1 MAEKKET
8 TALARKENTKLD
20 TPLVQKL
27 TQEQKELIK
36 RQYAKYATD
45 DELAIYYNFCEKAG
59 VDPMRGQSHF
69 IKYNATAKPIMM
81 IGIDGFQARATSDPR
96 YEGMVANAVYEN
108 DNFSMNPVE
117 GIITHSFGVKDRGKI
132 AGAYAILKRKGM
144 IPAIQW
150 ILFSEYNSPAKDNW
164 KNMPE
169 VMITKVAR
177 ATLLRREYPD
187 NFSGVYVPEEFGM
200 EITEEGEMKG
210 AIDITPKE
218 TTIQP
223 KVVKPEASPIV
234 EHAKRIEDEE
244 TEEPEPETQEL
255 KVIPNDPLPSTKK
268 PRGRPKAEASQH
280 YNPET
285 QDNPHE
291 SEPQAEPEQVKEAT
305 EKPPKTEDGLQLAPS
320 VIEKMKNALTPREAF
335 EIMVKYA
342 FQGQGH
348 HVKALVREFC
358 PEYFERGYST
368 TQIPETALIAIV
380 KKASGLVLKSVEK
393 THKCKSKGCKNQL
406 TEADE
411 NAQCWECRAK
421 EPED

>member
-1 MAEKKET
+1 
-8 TALARKENTKLD
+8 
-20 TPLVQKL
+20 LVQKL

-218 TTIQP
+218 QHKPTKQP
-223 KVVKPEASPIV
+223 EVVKQPYLEPIRDHDDRQDA
-234 EHAKRIEDEE
+234 E
-244 TEEPEPETQEL
+244 EEPTPEL

-268 PRGRPKAEASQH
+268 PRGRPKADTSQH

-305 EKPPKTEDGLQLAPS
+305 EKPPKTEDGLQITPS
-320 VIEKMKNALTPREAF
+320 VIEKMKNAGTPREAF
-335 EIMVKYA
+335 EIMEKYA

-348 HVKALVREFC
+348 HLKALVKQSC
-358 PEYFERGYST
+358 PEFFDRGYSIMM
-368 TQIPETALIAIV
+368 IPETALIGMIKSATGLNM
-380 KKASGLVLKSVEK
+380 KAVEK

-411 NAQCWECRAK
+411 NTKCWECRAK
-421 EPED
+421 ESED

>member
-8 TALARKENTKLD
+8 TALTRKENAKLD
-20 TPLVQKL
+20 TPLIMKL
-27 TQEQKELIK
+27 TTEQKELIK

-210 AIDITPKE
+210 AIDITPKKPA
-218 TTIQP
+218 TINIP
-223 KVVKPEASPIV
+223 KQDPKEQEDDKEFAEA
-234 EHAKRIEDEE
+234 
-244 TEEPEPETQEL
+244 TEESPEPKAT
-255 KVIPNDPLPSTKK
+255 PCDPLPYLKEKK
-268 PRGRPKAEASQH
+268 PRGRPKAEVSQH

-291 SEPQAEPEQVKEAT
+291 SESEAEPEQVKEGT
-305 EKPPKTEDGLQLAPS
+305 QESPKFKCEVQLTPS
-320 VIEKMKNALTPREAF
+320 VIEKMKNAGTPREAF
-335 EIMVKYA
+335 EIMDKYA

-348 HVKALVREFC
+348 HFKALVREFC
-358 PEYFERGYST
+358 PEFFDRGYSIMM
-368 TQIPETALIAIV
+368 IPESALIKMI
-380 KKASGLVLKSVEK
+380 KSATDLDMLHVEK

-411 NAQCWECRAK
+411 NPKCWECRAK

>member
-1 MAEKKET
+1 
-8 TALARKENTKLD
+8 
-20 TPLVQKL
+20 
-27 TQEQKELIK
+27 
-36 RQYAKYATD
+36 
-45 DELAIYYNFCEKAG
+45 
-59 VDPMRGQSHF
+59 
-69 IKYNATAKPIMM
+69 M
-81 IGIDGFQARATSDPR
+81 IS
-96 YEGMVANAVYEN
+96 
-108 DNFSMNPVE
+108 
-117 GIITHSFGVKDRGKI
+117 
-132 AGAYAILKRKGM
+132 
-144 IPAIQW
+144 AIQW

-268 PRGRPKAEASQH
+268 PRGRPKADTSQH

-305 EKPPKTEDGLQLAPS
+305 EKPQETEDRLQLAPS
-320 VIEKMKNALTPREAF
+320 VIEKMKNAETPRNAF
-335 EIMVKYA
+335 EIMERYA
-342 FQGQGH
+342 LQGQGH
-348 HVKALVREFC
+348 HLKALVKQFC
-358 PEYFERGYST
+358 PEFFERGFSID
-368 TQIPETALIAIV
+368 QIPESALIVMI
-380 KKASGLVLKSVEK
+380 KTASGLKLKAVEK
-393 THKCKSKGCKNQL
+393 TLKCKTKGCKNTI
-406 TEADE
+406 TEPEKDLHKGV
-411 NAQCWECRAK
+411 CWECFAK